1 MINFT
6 PGTSV
11 SSLTVWTGDH
21 DRTKKDGEMSHA
33 VCDKTEH
40 SSYNNPVAFHND
52 IAILKLCKPL
62 MFTEGKLSK

>member
-1 MINFT
+1 M
-6 PGTSV
+6 

-21 DRTKKDGEMSHA
+21 DTTKNDGEMSHA